1 MLDKHNTLWN
11 YEVERGEEEME
22 EIIKTL
28 EGIAQDQI
36 SCNEKNKT
44 IPSSDVLD
52 IVKLIMTYR
61 FSQTNL

>member
-1 MLDKHNTLWN
+1 
-11 YEVERGEEEME
+11 ME
-22 EIIKTL
+22 EIIKSL

-52 IVKLIMTYR
+52 IVKLIMAYR